1 MNYQALNELKMREAL
16 LRYMKY
22 AQAVAIDVYLDLNRK
37 LECGISLPSE
47 SIFDIVC
54 GSLFSAIKEEVI
66 LSDQTSRTKL
76 LLSRAIVDSNPY
88 KLEFV
93 YTIEQRDVV
102 NNLLLSEDYEIGE
115 EADVLQRLAE
125 LGVFDGAR

>member
-16 LRYMKY
+16 LRYMKD

-76 LLSRAIVDSNPY
+76 LLSRAIVDNNPY

-93 YTIEQRDVV
+93 YTIEQRDIV

-115 EADVLQRLAE
+115 ETDVLQRLAE
-125 LGVFDGAR
+125 LGVFDGAH

>member
-1 MNYQALNELKMREAL
+1 MREAL
-16 LRYMKY
+16 LRYMKD

-76 LLSRAIVDSNPY
+76 LLSRAIVDNNPY

-93 YTIEQRDVV
+93 YTIEQRDIV

-115 EADVLQRLAE
+115 ETDVLQRLAE
-125 LGVFDGAR
+125 LGVFDGAH